1 MNEAE
6 KYLRGLNDYLNQ
18 EIKETKEFIKKRA
31 EYYSELYKKEYKE
44 EDLYDLGMD
53 KGVVVNYDQEDME
66 NHNYEI
72 GKLKTLESI
81 KRIINP

>member
-6 KYLRGLNDYLNQ
+6 KYLRGLNDYLDQ